1 MAEASGVKGLGESV
15 KGSIQNGIKNIG
27 GKMGVG
33 SKAQMGAKGRDT
45 GNKQANNPPAPNSG
59 SGNSTG
65 NGGGSTGN
73 GGGNSGGSNNNTGSS
88 GGSGTGNTTGNSGG
102 GDSGNTT
109 GNSGGGGSGTPTP

>member
-45 GNKQANNPPAPNSG
+45 GNKQANNPPVPNSG

-65 NGGGSTGN
+65 NGGGS
-73 GGGNSGGSNNNTGSS
+73 SGGSNNNTGSS
-88 GGSGTGNTTGNSGG
+88 GGSGTGNTTGSSGSG
-102 GDSGNTT
+102 TGNTT
-109 GNSGGGGSGTPTP
+109 GNSGGGGSSTPTP